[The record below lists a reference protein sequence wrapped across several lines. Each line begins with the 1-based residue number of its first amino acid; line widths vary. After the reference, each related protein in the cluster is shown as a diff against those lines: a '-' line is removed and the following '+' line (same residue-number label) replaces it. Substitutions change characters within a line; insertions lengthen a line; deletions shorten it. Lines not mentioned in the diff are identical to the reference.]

1 MHFHL
6 AIKVLDL
13 LSHIN
18 FLRTGNLHLHQQER
32 ILHTPRR
39 SLSSTYRLHCGP
51 TYDVVFISTIS
62 ISRIQNCENSNK
74 QEQKIAISAG
84 AVVITCVATACQ
96 KYIQSRYAMSL
107 SVVPT
112 GNALRAE
119 ILTSFGANSKSYTI
133 EG

>member
-1 MHFHL
+1 MWYLYPLFPL
-6 AIKVLDL
+6 VAFKIAK
-13 LSHIN
+13 
-18 FLRTGNLHLHQQER
+18 
-32 ILHTPRR
+32 IL
-39 SLSSTYRLHCGP
+39 
-51 TYDVVFISTIS
+51 TI
-62 ISRIQNCENSNK
+62 